1 MIEVKGLNYAV
12 GERKILSDVSFGL
25 ESGCFCGIIGN
36 NGSGK
41 TTLLRCLTRN
51 HDVGKGKIRI
61 AGRDICSYSF
71 KDLAKQT
78 AFVPQRTELMF
89 DFSAHQIVLMGR
101 KPYQKPLYSDSSEDM
116 KTVEMAMKQTDTWHL
131 RNANARNLSGGEFQ
145 RIIIARALAQQTPV
159 LMLDEPVSN
168 LDIHHQF
175 EIMSLLQSIN
185 AQGRSILIVLHDLN
199 LAMQYCKQILLIQNG
214 RVGAYGETKEIL
226 TKENIERYFDVRAE
240 IIEKQGNL
248 LTSHIVMTRSEKS
261 L

>member
-1 MIEVKGLNYAV
+1 MIEVKSLNYSV
-12 GERKILSDVSFGL
+12 GKREILSDLSFTL
-25 ESGCFCGIIGN
+25 KRGCFCGIIGN

-51 HDVGKGKIRI
+51 HDVEKGMIRI
-61 AGRDICSYSF
+61 AGKDICSYSF

-101 KPYQKPLYSDSSEDM
+101 QPYQKPLYSDNAEDL
-116 KTVEMAMKQTDTWHL
+116 KTVEEAMKQTDTWHL
-131 RNANARNLSGGEFQ
+131 RDANARNLSGGEFQ
-145 RIIIARALAQQTPV
+145 RVIIARALAQQTPI

-185 AQGRSILIVLHDLN
+185 VEGRSILIVLHDLN

-214 RVGAYGETKEIL
+214 KVGAYGETKEIL
-226 TKENIERYFDVRAE
+226 TKENIEKHFDVKAE
-240 IIEKQGNL
+240 IIEKQNNL
-248 LTSHIVMTRSEKS
+248 HSSHIIMARSEKS